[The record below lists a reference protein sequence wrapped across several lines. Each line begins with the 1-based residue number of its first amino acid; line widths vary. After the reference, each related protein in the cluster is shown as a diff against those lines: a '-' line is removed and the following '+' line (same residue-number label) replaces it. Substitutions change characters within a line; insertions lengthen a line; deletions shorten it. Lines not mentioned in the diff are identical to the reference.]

1 MKHLE
6 NIERSAFRVG
16 YVGYGAGRV
25 WRISRKGKGWL
36 AYAGGYAMHGPTLG
50 YISDRLAD
58 PVLPLALIVES
69 YPCI

>member
-1 MKHLE
+1 MKRLC
-6 NIERSAFRVG
+6 NIERSVFRAG

-25 WRISRKGKGWL
+25 WRITRDGKNWL
-36 AYAGGYAMHGPTLG
+36 AYAGGYAMQGPSLS
-50 YISDRLAD
+50 YISERLAD